1 VDFPAAAV
9 RSAAAARRGVGEVGM
24 KLTLE
29 DEKRIA
35 EAIRAAEEKTS
46 GEMFCVMAAAS
57 SNYRFVPIARAALIA
72 LAVPL
77 PLFYFTPLWAEQ
89 IYFVQIAIFVACA
102 ILFSLPG
109 LRFALVPR
117 WIRRDR
123 ASVEAKR
130 QFAAHGLHLMEQ
142 RTGVLIFASIAER
155 YVEIVADAGINAKVS
170 PEVWDRAVKA
180 MIEKIKQGQPVEGF
194 LEAIR
199 ICGEVLAKHFPPGAI
214 NKNELLNKLVV
225 M

>member
-1 VDFPAAAV
+1 MRLAP
-9 RSAAAARRGVGEVGM
+9 
-24 KLTLE
+24 E

-35 EAIRAAEEKTS
+35 DAIRAAEQKTS
-46 GEMFCVMAAAS
+46 GEIFCVMAVAS
-57 SNYRFVPIARAALIA
+57 SNYRFVPIARAALVA

-89 IYFVQIAIFVACA
+89 IYLVQLATFLACA
-102 ILFSLPG
+102 VLFSLPG

-117 WIRRDR
+117 WIKRDR

-130 QFAAHGLHLMEQ
+130 QFAAHGLHLTQQ

-155 YVEIVADAGINAKVS
+155 YVEIIADSGINDKVS
-170 PEVWDRAVKA
+170 PEVWDKAVKG
-180 MIEKIKQGQPVEGF
+180 MIAKIKQGQAVEGF

-214 NKNELLNKLVV
+214 NKNELPNKLVV

>member
-1 VDFPAAAV
+1 MRLAP
-9 RSAAAARRGVGEVGM
+9 
-24 KLTLE
+24 E

-35 EAIRAAEEKTS
+35 EAIRAAEQKTS
-46 GEMFCVMAAAS
+46 GEIFCVMAVAS

-77 PLFYFTPLWAEQ
+77 PLFYFTPLWADQ
-89 IYFVQIAIFVACA
+89 IYFVQLATFFACA

-117 WIRRDR
+117 WIKRDR

-130 QFAAHGLHLMEQ
+130 QFAAHGLHLTQQ

-155 YVEIVADAGINAKVS
+155 YVEIIADSGINDKVS
-170 PEVWDRAVKA
+170 PEVWDKAVKG
-180 MIEKIKQGQPVEGF
+180 MIAKIKQGQAVEGF

-214 NKNELLNKLVV
+214 NKNELPNKLVV

>member
-1 VDFPAAAV
+1 
-9 RSAAAARRGVGEVGM
+9 M
-24 KLTLE
+24 KFTPE

-35 EAIRAAEEKTS
+35 EAIRAAEQKTS
-46 GEMFCVMAAAS
+46 GEIFCVMAAAS

-77 PLFYFTPLWAEQ
+77 PLFYFTSLWAEQ
-89 IYFVQIAIFVACA
+89 IYFVQIAVFAACA
-102 ILFSLPG
+102 MLFSLPG
-109 LRFALVPR
+109 LRLALVPR
-117 WIRRDR
+117 WIKRDR

-130 QFAAHGLHLMEQ
+130 QFAARGLHLTSQ

-155 YVEIVADAGINAKVS
+155 HVEIVADSGINDKVA
-170 PEVWDRAVKA
+170 PEVWDKAVKA
-180 MIEKIKQGQPVEGF
+180 MIERIKQGRPVEGF

-214 NKNELLNKLVV
+214 DKNELPNKLVLL
-225 M
+225 

>member
-1 VDFPAAAV
+1 
-9 RSAAAARRGVGEVGM
+9 M
-24 KLTLE
+24 
-29 DEKRIA
+29 
-35 EAIRAAEEKTS
+35 
-46 GEMFCVMAAAS
+46 AS
-57 SNYRFVPIARAALIA
+57 SNYLFLPIARAALVA

-89 IYFVQIAIFVACA
+89 IYFVQVAVFIACA

-130 QFAAHGLHLMEQ
+130 QFAAHGLHLVEQ

-155 YVEIVADAGINAKVS
+155 HVEIVADAGINAKVS

-180 MIEKIKQGQPVEGF
+180 MIEKIKQGQPVDGF

-214 NKNELLNKLVV
+214 NKNELPNKLVL

>member
-1 VDFPAAAV
+1 MRLAPA
-9 RSAAAARRGVGEVGM
+9 
-24 KLTLE
+24 
-29 DEKRIA
+29 DETRIA
-35 EAIRAAEEKTS
+35 EAIRAAEQKTS
-46 GEMFCVMAAAS
+46 GEVFCVMAAAS
-57 SNYRFVPIARAALIA
+57 SNYRFVAIARAALVA

-77 PLFYFTPLWAEQ
+77 PLFYFTSLWADQ
-89 IYFVQIAIFVACA
+89 IYFVQIAIFIACA

-117 WIRRDR
+117 WIKRDR
-123 ASVEAKR
+123 AGIEAKR
-130 QFAAHGLHLMEQ
+130 QFAAHGLHLTQQ

-155 YVEIVADAGINAKVS
+155 YVEIIADSGINDKVS
-170 PEVWDRAVKA
+170 PEVWDKAVKE
-180 MIEKIKQGQPVEGF
+180 MIAKIKQDQAVEGF

-214 NKNELLNKLVV
+214 NKNELPNKLVL

>member
-1 VDFPAAAV
+1 
-9 RSAAAARRGVGEVGM
+9 M
-24 KLTLE
+24 ILTPE

-35 EAIRAAEEKTS
+35 EAIRVAEQKTS
-46 GEMFCVMAAAS
+46 GEIFCVMAAAS
-57 SNYRFVPIARAALIA
+57 SNYSFVPIARAALIA

-89 IYFVQIAIFVACA
+89 IYFVQIATFVVCA
-102 ILFSLPG
+102 VLFSLPG

-117 WIRRDR
+117 WIKRDR
-123 ASVEAKR
+123 ASFEAKR
-130 QFAAHGLHLMEQ
+130 QFAAHGLHLVEQ

-155 YVEIVADAGINAKVS
+155 HVEIVADAGINAKVS
-170 PEVWDRAVKA
+170 PEVWDKAVKA

-199 ICGEVLAKHFPPGAI
+199 ICGEVLAKHFPPGALDRD
-214 NKNELLNKLVV
+214 ELPNKLVL

>member
-1 VDFPAAAV
+1 
-9 RSAAAARRGVGEVGM
+9 
-24 KLTLE
+24 
-29 DEKRIA
+29 
-35 EAIRAAEEKTS
+35 
-46 GEMFCVMAAAS
+46 MAAAS
-57 SNYRFVPIARAALIA
+57 SDYRFVPIARAALIA

-77 PLFYFTPLWAEQ
+77 PLFYFTPLWADQ
-89 IYFVQIAIFVACA
+89 IYFAQIAVFVVCA

-117 WIRRDR
+117 WIKRDR

-130 QFAAHGLHLMEQ
+130 QFAAHGLHLTQQ

-170 PEVWDRAVKA
+170 PEVWDKAVNA
-180 MIEKIKQGQPVEGF
+180 MIEKIKQGRPVDGF
-194 LEAIR
+194 VEAIR
-199 ICGEVLAKHFPPGAI
+199 ICGEVLAQHFPPGAT
-214 NKNELLNKLVV
+214 NRNELPDKLVL

>member
-1 VDFPAAAV
+1 V
-9 RSAAAARRGVGEVGM
+9 RLN
-24 KLTLE
+24 LTPE

-35 EAIRAAEEKTS
+35 EAIRAAEQKTS
-46 GEMFCVMAAAS
+46 GEIFCVMTAAS
-57 SNYRFVPIARAALIA
+57 SSYSFVPIARAALIA

-89 IYFVQIAIFVACA
+89 IYFVQIVVFVACA

-117 WIRRDR
+117 WIKRDR
-123 ASVEAKR
+123 ASFEAKR
-130 QFAAHGLHLMEQ
+130 QFAAHGLHLVEE

-155 YVEIVADAGINAKVS
+155 HVEIVADSGINAKVA
-170 PEVWDRAVKA
+170 PEVWDKAVAA
-180 MIEKIKQGQPVEGF
+180 MIEKIREGEPVEGF
-194 LEAIR
+194 LAAIQ

-214 NKNELLNKLVV
+214 DKDELPNRLVL

>member
-1 VDFPAAAV
+1 
-9 RSAAAARRGVGEVGM
+9 M
-24 KLTLE
+24 KFTPE

-35 EAIRAAEEKTS
+35 EAIRAAEQKTS
-46 GEMFCVMAAAS
+46 GEIFCVMAAAS

-77 PLFYFTPLWAEQ
+77 PLFYFTSLWAEQ
-89 IYFVQIAIFVACA
+89 IYFVQIAVFVACA
-102 ILFSLPG
+102 MLFSLPG
-109 LRFALVPR
+109 LRLALVPR
-117 WIRRDR
+117 WIKRDR

-130 QFAAHGLHLMEQ
+130 QFAARGLHLTSQ

-155 YVEIVADAGINAKVS
+155 HVEIVADSGINDKVS
-170 PEVWDRAVKA
+170 PEVWDRAVTA
-180 MIEKIKQGQPVEGF
+180 MIAKIKQGRPVDGF

-214 NKNELLNKLVV
+214 DKNELPNKLVLL
-225 M
+225 

>member
-1 VDFPAAAV
+1 
-9 RSAAAARRGVGEVGM
+9 M

-35 EAIRAAEEKTS
+35 EAIRAAEQKTS
-46 GEMFCVMAAAS
+46 GEIFCVMAIAS
-57 SNYRFVPIARAALIA
+57 SNYRFVPIARAALVA

-89 IYFVQIAIFVACA
+89 IYFAQLAIFLACA
-102 ILFSLPG
+102 VLFSLPG

-117 WIRRDR
+117 WIKRDR
-123 ASVEAKR
+123 AGVEAKR
-130 QFAAHGLHLMEQ
+130 QFAAHGLHLTQQ

-155 YVEIVADAGINAKVS
+155 YVEIIADSGINDKVS
-170 PEVWDRAVKA
+170 PEVWDKAVKA
-180 MIEKIKQGQPVEGF
+180 MIAKIKQGQPVEGF

-214 NKNELLNKLVV
+214 NKNELPNKLVV

>member
-1 VDFPAAAV
+1 
-9 RSAAAARRGVGEVGM
+9 M

-46 GEMFCVMAAAS
+46 GEIFCVMAVAS
-57 SNYRFVPIARAALIA
+57 SNYRFVPIARAALVA

-89 IYFVQIAIFVACA
+89 IYFVQLATFLACA
-102 ILFSLPG
+102 VLFSLPG

-117 WIRRDR
+117 WIKRDR
-123 ASVEAKR
+123 AGVEAKR
-130 QFAAHGLHLMEQ
+130 QFAAHGLHLTQQ

-155 YVEIVADAGINAKVS
+155 YVEIIADSGINDKVS
-170 PEVWDRAVKA
+170 PEVWNRAVKG
-180 MIEKIKQGQPVEGF
+180 MIAKIKQGQAVEGF

-199 ICGEVLAKHFPPGAI
+199 ICGEVLAKHYPPGAI
-214 NKNELLNKLVV
+214 NKNELPNKLVL

>member
-1 VDFPAAAV
+1 MRLVP
-9 RSAAAARRGVGEVGM
+9 
-24 KLTLE
+24 E

-35 EAIRAAEEKTS
+35 EAIRAAEQKTS
-46 GEMFCVMAAAS
+46 GEIFCVMAVAS
-57 SNYRFVPIARAALIA
+57 SNYRFVPIARAALVA

-89 IYFVQIAIFVACA
+89 IYFVQLATFLACA
-102 ILFSLPG
+102 VLFSLPG

-117 WIRRDR
+117 WIKRDR
-123 ASVEAKR
+123 AGVEAKR
-130 QFAAHGLHLMEQ
+130 QFAAHGLHLTQQ

-155 YVEIVADAGINAKVS
+155 YVEIIADSGINDKVS
-170 PEVWDRAVKA
+170 PEVWDRAVKG
-180 MIEKIKQGQPVEGF
+180 MIAKIKQGQAVEGF

-214 NKNELLNKLVV
+214 NKNELPNKLVV

>member
-1 VDFPAAAV
+1 MRLAPA
-9 RSAAAARRGVGEVGM
+9 
-24 KLTLE
+24 

-35 EAIRAAEEKTS
+35 EAIRAAEQKTS
-46 GEMFCVMAAAS
+46 GEIFCVMAAAS
-57 SNYRFVPIARAALIA
+57 SNYRFVPIARAALVA

-89 IYFVQIAIFVACA
+89 IYFVQIATFIACA
-102 ILFSLPG
+102 IVFSLPG

-117 WIRRDR
+117 WIKRDR

-130 QFAAHGLHLMEQ
+130 QFAAHGLHLTEQ

-155 YVEIVADAGINAKVS
+155 YVEIIADSGINDKVS
-170 PEVWDRAVKA
+170 PEVWNQAVAA
-180 MIEKIKQGQPVEGF
+180 MIAKIKQGQAVEGF

-214 NKNELLNKLVV
+214 DKNELPNKLVLL
-225 M
+225 

>member
-1 VDFPAAAV
+1 
-9 RSAAAARRGVGEVGM
+9 M
-24 KLTLE
+24 KLTPE

-35 EAIRAAEEKTS
+35 EAIRAAEQKTS
-46 GEMFCVMAAAS
+46 GEIFCVMAVAS

-77 PLFYFTPLWAEQ
+77 PLFYFTPLWADQ
-89 IYFVQIAIFVACA
+89 IYFAQLAIFLACA
-102 ILFSLPG
+102 VLFSLPG

-117 WIRRDR
+117 WIKRDR

-130 QFAAHGLHLMEQ
+130 QFAAHGLHLTQQ

-155 YVEIVADAGINAKVS
+155 YVEIIADSGINDKVS
-170 PEVWDRAVKA
+170 PDVWDKAVKG
-180 MIEKIKQGQPVEGF
+180 MIAKIKQDQPVEGF

-199 ICGEVLAKHFPPGAI
+199 ICGEVLAQHFPPGAI
-214 NKNELLNKLVV
+214 NKNELPNKLVL

>member
-1 VDFPAAAV
+1 
-9 RSAAAARRGVGEVGM
+9 M

-29 DEKRIA
+29 DEKRIS
-35 EAIRAAEEKTS
+35 EAIRAAEQKTS
-46 GEMFCVMAAAS
+46 GEIFCVMAVAS
-57 SNYRFVPIARAALIA
+57 SNYRFVPIARAALVA

-89 IYFVQIAIFVACA
+89 IYFTQLAIFFACA
-102 ILFSLPG
+102 VLFSLPG
-109 LRFALVPR
+109 LRFALVPG
-117 WIRRDR
+117 WIKRDR
-123 ASVEAKR
+123 AGVEAKR
-130 QFAAHGLHLMEQ
+130 QFAAHGLHLTQQ

-155 YVEIVADAGINAKVS
+155 YVEIIADSGINDKVS
-170 PEVWDRAVKA
+170 PEVWDKAVKA
-180 MIEKIKQGQPVEGF
+180 MIAKIKQGQAVEGF

-214 NKNELLNKLVV
+214 NKNELPNKLVV

>member
-1 VDFPAAAV
+1 MRLVP
-9 RSAAAARRGVGEVGM
+9 
-24 KLTLE
+24 E

-35 EAIRAAEEKTS
+35 DAIRAAEQKTS
-46 GEMFCVMAAAS
+46 GEIFCVMAVAS
-57 SNYRFVPIARAALIA
+57 SNYRFVPIARAALVA

-89 IYFVQIAIFVACA
+89 IYFVQLATFLACA
-102 ILFSLPG
+102 VLFSLPG

-117 WIRRDR
+117 WIKRDR
-123 ASVEAKR
+123 AGVEAKR
-130 QFAAHGLHLMEQ
+130 QFAAHGLHLTQQ

-155 YVEIVADAGINAKVS
+155 YVEIIADSGINDKVS
-170 PEVWDRAVKA
+170 PEVWDRAVKG
-180 MIEKIKQGQPVEGF
+180 MIAKIKQGQAVEGF

-214 NKNELLNKLVV
+214 NKNELPNKLVL

>member
-1 VDFPAAAV
+1 MRLAPA
-9 RSAAAARRGVGEVGM
+9 
-24 KLTLE
+24 

-35 EAIRAAEEKTS
+35 EAIRAAEQKTC
-46 GEMFCVMAAAS
+46 GEIFCVMAAAS
-57 SNYRFVPIARAALIA
+57 SNYRFVPIARAALVA

-89 IYFVQIAIFVACA
+89 IYFVQIATFIACA
-102 ILFSLPG
+102 IVFSLPG

-117 WIRRDR
+117 WIKRDR

-130 QFAAHGLHLMEQ
+130 QFAAHGLHLTEQ

-155 YVEIVADAGINAKVS
+155 YVEIIADSGINDKVS
-170 PEVWDRAVKA
+170 PEVWNQAVAA
-180 MIEKIKQGQPVEGF
+180 MIAKIKQGQAVEGF

-214 NKNELLNKLVV
+214 DKNELPNKLVSL
-225 M
+225 